1 LRELALRRTTEEVD
15 AQLDEWMRESGRE
28 ERDVDEHVL
37 VFIDALP
44 SARRL
49 VRRGW
54 RLAQGLRGDL
64 LIGYLKRDFSDDEQV
79 ELARTIELAEDLNA
93 RILPLQTDDELKGLQ
108 GVIEAEASITLCWRT
123 ARAKD

>member
-1 LRELALRRTTEEVD
+1 
-15 AQLDEWMRESGRE
+15 M
-28 ERDVDEHVL
+28 
-37 VFIDALP
+37 P

-108 GVIEAEASITLCWRT
+108 GVIEAEDVNHLVLAHSPRKGLSGLLARSLADRVLSTLLHVDVHLVAIRPG
-123 ARAKD
+123 